1 MAPAALGHL
10 HGYIYISPAAFPT
23 AGGGSGT
30 EQKASN
36 GTCTAQHGSTVQR
49 HRLQGDHANEP
60 GGEPAAPGWRRG
72 GALMEKLNN
81 AVYLQSMVLAFVSR
95 MRMGADNCACLW
107 K

>member
-1 MAPAALGHL
+1 M
-10 HGYIYISPAAFPT
+10 
-23 AGGGSGT
+23 
-30 EQKASN
+30 
-36 GTCTAQHGSTVQR
+36 
-49 HRLQGDHANEP
+49 QGDHANEP